1 MTFPNVDPA
10 ELAERLR
17 TARSNASLT
26 QDAAATQLGLSRTTL
41 VSIEGGQRRVRL
53 EEIVAFAELYGVSVG
68 RLTATDA
75 VHVDLTAKFRR
86 VEGREPGSDVTQAVG
101 LLNKLATGAAELER
115 AVGAELQRDYP
126 PPVRLRVAGIHQQAE
141 DAAVALRGRLGV
153 GLGPISDLFSLFELD
168 LGLRVFF
175 RPLPHQIS
183 GLYAFDPAIGACIL
197 INANHRW
204 KRRVQTL
211 AHEGGHFVADRSH
224 ADVYEEGEVSESV
237 EERFARR
244 FGPALLMPAATV
256 RTRFDQIIGMEQ
268 AFSVRQLVLLA
279 HQFGVASEAMARRLE
294 DLDLLPKGTW
304 ESIKDRKFDS
314 KLEREVLGDPA
325 PEQAPPTI
333 PTRLAY
339 LASIAL
345 DRGVL
350 SEGQL
355 SDLLVVDR
363 VELWAALSAFPASA
377 ELIES

>member
-1 MTFPNVDPA
+1 MTLATLDAA

-17 TARSNASLT
+17 TARSNANLT
-26 QDAAATQLGLSRTTL
+26 QDAAATQLGMSRTTL
-41 VSIEGGQRRVRL
+41 VSIEGGQRRVRP
-53 EEIVAFAELYGVSVG
+53 EEIVAFARLYGVSVG
-68 RLTATDA
+68 RLTAIDT

-86 VEGREPGSDVTQAVG
+86 VEGREPGTDVTQAVS
-101 LLNKLATGAAELER
+101 LLNKLATGAAELEH
-115 AVGAELQRDYP
+115 AVGGELLRDYP
-126 PPVRLRVAGIHQQAE
+126 PPVRIRPARIYQQAE

-153 GLGPISDLFSLFELD
+153 GMGPLHDLFSLFELD
-168 LGLRVFF
+168 LGLRVFV
-175 RPLPHQIS
+175 RPLPHHIS
-183 GLYAFDPAIGACIL
+183 GLYAYDPAIGACIL
-197 INANHRW
+197 INAKHHW

-224 ADVYEEGEVSESV
+224 ADVYDEGEISESV

-244 FGPALLMPAATV
+244 FGPALLMPATTV
-256 RTRFDQIIGMEQ
+256 RTRFDQVIGMER

-304 ESIKDRKFDS
+304 ESIRDRKFDS

-325 PEQAPPTI
+325 PEVPPPAI
-333 PTRLAY
+333 PSRLAY
-339 LASIAL
+339 LASIAIE
-345 DRGVL
+345 RGVL

-363 VELWAALSAFPASA
+363 VELRAALSAFPSSA
-377 ELIES
+377 ELIAS